1 MSSLGTDR
9 KISSAAAYFQHA
21 MVRCQFGL
29 RDQPAVDAIEAGKA
43 GHRVVPGRRAAVP
56 GVSTPAPVGPSTSP
70 GPTRTPLRYRCT
82 GTGTPVRGT
91 RATWAV
97 TYTISRH

>member
-43 GHRVVPGRRAAVP
+43 GQQVVAGKQRVVAGGWNVVMWMMFGHRIHIEPRYCFIIGR
-56 GVSTPAPVGPSTSP
+56 SLSKVGLS
-70 GPTRTPLRYRCT
+70 LVT
-82 GTGTPVRGT
+82 GHDTDRP
-91 RATWAV
+91 
-97 TYTISRH
+97 